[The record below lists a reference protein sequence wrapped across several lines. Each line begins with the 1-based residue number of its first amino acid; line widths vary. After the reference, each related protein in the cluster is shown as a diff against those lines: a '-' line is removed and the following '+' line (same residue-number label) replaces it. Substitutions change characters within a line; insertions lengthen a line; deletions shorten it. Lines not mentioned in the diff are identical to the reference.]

1 LTLEYYIAD
10 NIYTMRGLSKR
21 VKTMKP
27 SATVAVNAKA
37 LELRRSGIDL
47 VAMTAGEPDF
57 DTPQFIK
64 DAALSAMQAGKTKY
78 APPAGIPELREAISA
93 KFKRENDLEI
103 PFDQTVVTVGGKQ
116 CLFNLFQAILDPGD
130 EVIVVG
136 PYWVSYPEMV
146 RFAEGVPVEVRTGP
160 ESGFVPDPAEIEK
173 VIGPRT
179 KAIMLNSPGNPTGAV
194 YPQSVLV
201 AIAELANSHDLYII
215 SDEIYEH
222 LIYEGTHFSPAH
234 IAPERT
240 ITVNGA
246 AKAYAMTGWRIG
258 YAGGPKDVIKAIADV
273 SSQSTT
279 SPDTVAQWAMVEAL
293 NNTAAA
299 EQFIHMARE
308 AYRGRRD
315 IILDG
320 LNGLGL
326 PTPKVN
332 GAFYV
337 LSDVSKIDPDE
348 NKAALRLLEEA
359 RVAVVPGT
367 DFAAPHH
374 VRFSYATSEANIR
387 KALER
392 IGTLF

>member
-1 LTLEYYIAD
+1 
-10 NIYTMRGLSKR
+10 MRGLSKR

-27 SATVAVNAKA
+27 SSTVAVNAKA
-37 LELRRSGIDL
+37 LELRRQGVDL
-47 VAMTAGEPDF
+47 IAMTAGEPDF
-57 DTPQFIK
+57 DTPQFVK
-64 DAALSAMQAGKTKY
+64 DAAVRAMAAGKTKY

-93 KFKRENDLEI
+93 KFKRENGLEI
-103 PFDQTVVTVGGKQ
+103 PPDQTVVTVGGKQ
-116 CLFNLFQAILDPGD
+116 ALFNLFQAILDPGD
-130 EVIVVG
+130 EVIVIA

-160 ESGFVPDPAEIEK
+160 ESGFIPDPAEVERK
-173 VIGPRT
+173 MTPRT
-179 KAIMLNSPGNPTGAV
+179 KAIVLNSPGNPTGAV
-194 YPQSVLV
+194 YPKEVLA
-201 AIAELANSHDLYII
+201 AIAELANKHDCYIV

-222 LIYEGTHFSPAH
+222 LIYEGEHFSPAH
-234 IAPERT
+234 VAPEHT

-258 YAGGPKDVIKAIADV
+258 YAGGPKDVIKGIIDV

-279 SPDTVAQWAMVEAL
+279 SPDTIAQWAMVEAL
-293 NNTAAA
+293 NNVEEA
-299 EQFIHMARE
+299 QKFISMARE
-308 AYRGRRD
+308 AYRARRS
-315 IILDG
+315 IIMDG
-320 LNGLGL
+320 LNALGL

-337 LSDVSKIDPDE
+337 LSDVSRIDPDE
-348 NKAALRLLEEA
+348 NRAALQLLNEA

-374 VRFSYATSEANIR
+374 VRFSYATSETNIR

-392 IGTLF
+392 IASIL